1 MNESRDTMLTA
12 RTLCIPCG
20 LAVLLL
26 FVSLLRDNQKVVLVP
41 IVDVF
46 IQSIHDVVQ
55 VSHEMLLDGGQMR
68 SRDGYVL
75 CTAPSEIDSRAY
87 SAFGLLYV
95 SSYPLDSKGLL
106 GVS

>member
-1 MNESRDTMLTA
+1 MLTA

-26 FVSLLRDNQKVVLVP
+26 FVSLLRDNQKVVLVL

-55 VSHEMLLDGGQMR
+55 VSRMK
-68 SRDGYVL
+68 
-75 CTAPSEIDSRAY
+75 C
-87 SAFGLLYV
+87 
-95 SSYPLDSKGLL
+95 SSTEAR
-106 GVS
+106 